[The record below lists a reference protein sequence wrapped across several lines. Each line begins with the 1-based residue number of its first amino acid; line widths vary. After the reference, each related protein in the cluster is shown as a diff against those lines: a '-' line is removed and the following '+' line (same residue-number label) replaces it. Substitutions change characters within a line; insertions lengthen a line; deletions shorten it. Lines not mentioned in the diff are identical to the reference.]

1 MVLSLYRM
9 GLIPTNGVI
18 ATEPIHSPH
27 MMSYRNDDKFP
38 EQKVN
43 RLEMEELGRGTTFGN
58 S

>member
-27 MMSYRNDDKFP
+27 MMSYGKDDKFQ
-38 EQKVN
+38 EQ
-43 RLEMEELGRGTTFGN
+43 
-58 S
+58 